1 MDGDNHGLKHHD
13 RLRGIGHSSSA
24 RLAAMHNNSRA
35 VDSSALSA
43 AERVQQMP
51 YADYTGHTGTA
62 FQAGS
67 LQANEVPGTYQQDF
81 ARHQHQ
87 QPQHHHRQQQQQ
99 QQRRGHLQQQHQDVQ
114 HQQQASLNPYE
125 SAMLYGFQ
133 GPSTHSQ
140 GAYEVVPQYSAR
152 QSAATMDALSN
163 QFGVPQYYVP
173 EEPSSAGVV
182 PQSVLSPYL
191 SAQLQQ
197 QPYSTNPQAASI
209 ARPSTTGQQQP
220 FAATMADFTSIGAAP
235 TARIDPHQHHQQQQL
250 SADPSLDE
258 AYRQYQ
264 RALLLT
270 FEHTRA
276 GRLVEASRSLLEIS
290 EWLVTNARDLG
301 ILRDDHLL
309 YADRLQL
316 WSDFNLCWLAVCQKQ
331 KDLTHDLVATGHPP
345 PQTSLLRRER
355 LEAMGKVLIHLC
367 DQLEQHGLVDY
378 QVGVWEEEI
387 LCVLGQCLDLIEA
400 RPDLLRLQPVPE
412 PAAAK
417 P

>member
-1 MDGDNHGLKHHD
+1 M
-13 RLRGIGHSSSA
+13 
-24 RLAAMHNNSRA
+24 NNTRA
-35 VDSSALSA
+35 VDSPALSA
-43 AERVQQMP
+43 AERAQQMP
-51 YADYTGHTGTA
+51 YADYGGYTGTA

-67 LQANEVPGTYQQDF
+67 LHANEVPGTYQQEF
-81 ARHQHQ
+81 ARHQQQ
-87 QPQHHHRQQQQQ
+87 QPQHHQRQQHEPQRRGQPQQQQQ
-99 QQRRGHLQQQHQDVQ
+99 QPQQGIQH
-114 HQQQASLNPYE
+114 HQQPSFNPYE

-133 GPSTHSQ
+133 GPSAHSQ
-140 GAYEVVPQYSAR
+140 GAYELVPQYSTR

-163 QFGVPQYYVP
+163 QFGVPQYYAP

-197 QPYSTNPQAASI
+197 QQSYSTNPQAASI
-209 ARPSTTGQQQP
+209 ARPSTTAQQQP
-220 FAATMADFTSIGAAP
+220 FAATMADYTSIGTAP
-235 TARIDPHQHHQQQQL
+235 TARIDPQQHHQQQQQL

-258 AYRQYQ
+258 AYTQYQ

-270 FEHTRA
+270 FQHARA

-331 KDLTHDLVATGHPP
+331 KDLTHDLVATGHQP

-355 LEAMGKVLIHLC
+355 LEAMGKDLIHLC

-387 LCVLGQCLDLIEA
+387 LCVLGQCLDQIEA
-400 RPDLLRLQPVPE
+400 RPDLLRLQAVPE